1 MPPPAQT
8 IRRLAAAGDDRA
20 AATAAI
26 RQLGPQVL
34 RYLRSILHD
43 EDDVEDAFSIFAEAL
58 WRGLPRF
65 RWESSLRTWS
75 FRLAWHAALDVRS
88 DAWRRRRRRLATSEA
103 SRIADEVR
111 TKSFVRLER
120 QRDSVERLVAGLA
133 VADRSLFALRVG
145 QGLSWRE
152 ISEVL
157 AAEQQVVDPTTL
169 AKRFSRLKEHL
180 EERAREQGLLDE

>member
-1 MPPPAQT
+1 
-8 IRRLAAAGDDRA
+8 
-20 AATAAI
+20 
-26 RQLGPQVL
+26 
-34 RYLRSILHD
+34 
-43 EDDVEDAFSIFAEAL
+43 
-58 WRGLPRF
+58 
-65 RWESSLRTWS
+65 
-75 FRLAWHAALDVRS
+75 
-88 DAWRRRRRRLATSEA
+88 
-103 SRIADEVR
+103 VR

-157 AAEQQVVDPTTL
+157 AAEQQAVDPTTL